1 MLEIKF
7 VDQVLYKSFLEWKVQ
22 RHGWITIDLCNVED
36 QQKKIQLQ
44 IKGIAARCE
53 ETPLAGWGGGSQ
65 HVEKS
70 WRFCGLALRWLKR
83 LTFLY
88 TRWPDGNLEIFW
100 NFHLDGPWPYHGIS
114 KILAQLQ
121 GEKTSGGVIFW
132 EFHDG
137 VFFVYWEYWISIL
150 TMRSMSSLWKN
161 RIDMIYWIGI
171 QCLNVIF
178 GGVGGAAFLVYV
190 LFICFFRD
198 STCNPLAK

>member
-7 VDQVLYKSFLEWKVQ
+7 VDQVLYKSFLESKVQ

-36 QQKKIQLQ
+36 EQKKIQPQ
-44 IKGIAARCE
+44 IKVIAARCE
-53 ETPLAGWGGGSQ
+53 ETPLAGWGGVSKCRKIMKVLRVGFEM
-65 HVEKS
+65 VETVDFFVYKMAR
-70 WRFCGLALRWLKR
+70 WKLWDLLKLPPWWPLALPW
-83 LTFLY
+83 
-88 TRWPDGNLEIFW
+88 NL
-100 NFHLDGPWPYHGIS
+100 GG
-114 KILAQLQ
+114 ILAVAG
-121 GEKTSGGVIFW
+121 GENQWWRHFLGVSW
-132 EFHDG
+132 WC
-137 VFFVYWEYWISIL
+137 FFVYWEYWISIL